1 MRPRSFLALAMLAA
15 PLPVAAQSGGTAHL
29 YAYQLSDKPAFE
41 AGYRKHLEWHAR
53 IGDKLVWYAW
63 YVTAGDRAG
72 AFVDGTFGT
81 TPERLENRP
90 RVDEDGA
97 DFRANAA
104 AYATAIGNEGWEL
117 WREASRAQALEQ
129 RKPQTLLQVHAI
141 AVADAKRFEAAL
153 LARPVAGASWYR
165 GIGETPAP
173 YLLIAPV
180 AAADSR
186 PDLAALLGVG
196 HPALA
201 FARAVRSEA
210 WSYAPR
216 LALFPGEP
224 LAP

>member
-1 MRPRSFLALAMLAA
+1 MRPRSFLALVVLAA
-15 PLPVAAQSGGTAHL
+15 PLPAAAQSGGTAHL
-29 YAYQLSDKPAFE
+29 YAYRLSDKPAFE

-72 AFVDGTFGT
+72 AFIDGTFGT

-90 RVDEDGA
+90 RVKEDGV

-104 AYATAIGNEGWEL
+104 AYAAAIGNEGWEL
-117 WREASRAQALEQ
+117 WREASQVQQLEQ
-129 RKPQTLLQVHAI
+129 RKPQALVQVHAV
-141 AVADAKRFEAAL
+141 AVTDAKRFEAAL
-153 LARPVAGASWYR
+153 LARPVIGASWYR
-165 GIGETPAP
+165 GIGETPGP

-180 AAADSR
+180 AAADTR
-186 PDLAALLGVG
+186 PDLAALLGAD

-210 WSYAPR
+210 WTYAPR